1 MTEPTKDEI
10 YEKARRLGVEGRS
23 TMSKSELEESV
34 GAATQSQEP
43 PPIHPSGNWIRDHLL
58 SLILGALFLLTLLGQ
73 YYFQYLHEVKDAARH
88 GEPAAGALSG
98 DFLQSFLASALE
110 NWQSEFLQLASFVV
124 LATYFIHRGSPQSR
138 DGDDEMAADI
148 KAIKNKIGA

>member
-1 MTEPTKDEI
+1 MTS
-10 YEKARRLGVEGRS
+10 R
-23 TMSKSELEESV
+23 
-34 GAATQSQEP
+34 EP

-58 SLILGALFLLTLLGQ
+58 SLILGALFLLTLIGQ
-73 YYFQYLHEVKDAARH
+73 YYFQYLHEVNEAIRH
-88 GEPAAGALSG
+88 GEAAPGALSR

-148 KAIKNKIGA
+148 KAIKDKLGA